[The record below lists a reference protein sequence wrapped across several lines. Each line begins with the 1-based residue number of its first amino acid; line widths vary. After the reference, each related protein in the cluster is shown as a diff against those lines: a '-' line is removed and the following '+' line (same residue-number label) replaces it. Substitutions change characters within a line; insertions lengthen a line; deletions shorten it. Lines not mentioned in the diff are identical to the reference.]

1 MKRFLRALVHRKKT
15 GWRIVCTLLLLC
27 LGIKVFAMLFEGR
40 FIYFPEKYPGGI
52 WEVQGARAGEGH
64 IVPAIEDSSFVSQD
78 GVNLHGWY
86 CTPGR
91 VRDDSFSSHQAE
103 MVLLFFHGNAGNI
116 THRYDMIQRLMALPV
131 NVFII
136 DYRGYGKS
144 QGSPSEKGLYLDA
157 QAAWH
162 YLVFQRRIPT
172 GRIILFGES
181 LGGAV
186 AIDLATCVRPRGL
199 IVQSSFTSIPDM
211 AKTIFLFFPRF
222 LVRTKMDSV
231 RKIPNVSCP
240 KLFIHSQQDDV
251 VPYRFGRRLF
261 EAASEP
267 KQFYEVPG
275 ASHNETFLVG
285 GEAYLEVLRRFVRS
299 CEQAHARHPD

>member
-52 WEVQGARAGEGH
+52 WEV
-64 IVPAIEDSSFVSQD
+64 
-78 GVNLHGWY
+78 
-86 CTPGR
+86 
-91 VRDDSFSSHQAE
+91 
-103 MVLLFFHGNAGNI
+103 
-116 THRYDMIQRLMALPV
+116 
-131 NVFII
+131 
-136 DYRGYGKS
+136 
-144 QGSPSEKGLYLDA
+144 
-157 QAAWH
+157 
-162 YLVFQRRIPT
+162 
-172 GRIILFGES
+172 
-181 LGGAV
+181 
-186 AIDLATCVRPRGL
+186 
-199 IVQSSFTSIPDM
+199 
-211 AKTIFLFFPRF
+211 
-222 LVRTKMDSV
+222 
-231 RKIPNVSCP
+231 SCP
-240 KLFIHSQQDDV
+240 RLFIHSQQDDV